1 MNDNKKVKIQIQRK
15 DSKYSKVKQYV
26 RAKYDYLAS
35 LGRLELGDRE
45 GLETEIQWRLVA
57 DMMEYMEQMEFSEES
72 RINSN
77 TNGKLTHLLVDND

>member
-1 MNDNKKVKIQIQRK
+1 MNDSKKVKIQIQRK

-57 DMMEYMEQMEFSEES
+57 DMMEFMEEMEFSES
-72 RINSN
+72 RTNSN
-77 TNGKLTHLLVDND
+77 TNSKLTHLLVDND